1 MGKHAHN
8 HRQVNLAKTDWVAID
23 PTAVPTTSQNALRE
37 AMAIE
42 GVALTQF
49 KDLLWFWLMAQE
61 SGGMVDLRNGRLSA
75 CGMFQLLRPLYE
87 LNPDGENSFGN
98 AVEECQG
105 GIRYILG
112 RYHTAASA
120 RPVWEAK
127 RWC

>member
-8 HRQVNLAKTDWVAID
+8 HRQAKPAKTAWVAVD
-23 PTAVPTTSQNALRE
+23 PTAVPITSQNALRK

-49 KDLLWFWLMAQE
+49 NDLLWLMAQE
-61 SGGMVDLRNGRLSA
+61 SGGMVDTRNGKLCAR
-75 CGMFQLLRPLYE
+75 GMYQLLRPQYD
-87 LNPDGENSFGN
+87 LNPNGEKSFGN

-120 RPVWEAK
+120 RLVWEANH
-127 RWC
+127 WC